1 MSDGR
6 NAVDLNLQAQ
16 IRLLLRKLEQVV
28 ADSGDYLG
36 NLSNMG
42 ETDFPRYAEIIS
54 KFISTLDDLNV
65 KQELLDTYT
74 EILDCCQLLIRG
86 MSDIRLEDAYK
97 RVIDLMRAWK
107 DVHPELEKAQK
118 KSVVMNRYVSSLL
131 TAGRICTDRYLATSD
146 IAYHLKGMHYE
157 INAVRTAVFDLP
169 DVKQYQTARAR
180 ALINCALSSYR
191 LKAYGLALSLSDM
204 AYRYV
209 SDKSRKSN
217 IDKTQYR
224 VIMRNRAVILYSAGV
239 DKFIAFPPDLSHTAG
254 VEYYFKMA
262 ISQAEENKKQCNNEE
277 WNSNIC
283 IAISRL
289 QQVGYVTSRTKKN
302 SLLDVAAELL
312 EDVLRKMTYKI
323 ANEEIECRP
332 QVSRLYECERYLA
345 EVYMLKCQLDY
356 EDEVMCKRMLY
367 IALLH
372 AKYAFL
378 FGAGSQNWS
387 SLDLR
392 KAYKRYKDIERQFE
406 RIEPEW
412 DENRPAV
419 CERFADLKA
428 SKEEL
433 QTFGKIYDQENL
445 DADRLFDLQR
455 KQYEDRRKCADVL
468 DSVAI
473 VNDIVRH
480 EPVSLNDYFGSCRW
494 REALGFPDDFLEI

>member
-6 NAVDLNLQAQ
+6 NIVDLNLQAQ

-36 NLSNMG
+36 NLSNMD
-42 ETDFPRYAEIIS
+42 EMDFPRYTEIIS

-86 MSDIRLEDAYK
+86 MSDIRLEDAYG
-97 RVIDLMRAWK
+97 RVLALMRAWK
-107 DVHPELEKAQK
+107 DIHPELKKAQK
-118 KSVVMNRYVSSLL
+118 KPVVMNRYVSSLL
-131 TAGRICTDRYLATSD
+131 TAGRICTDQYRATSD
-146 IAYHLKGMHYE
+146 IAYHLRGMHYE

-191 LKAYGLALSLSDM
+191 LKAYGLALPLSDM
-204 AYRYV
+204 ACQYA

-217 IDKTQYR
+217 IDETQYR
-224 VIMRNRAVILYSAGV
+224 VIIRNRAVILYSAGV
-239 DKFIAFPPDLSHTAG
+239 DKYVAFPPDLSRTAG
-254 VEYYFKMA
+254 VEHYFEMA
-262 ISQAEENKKQCNNEE
+262 VFQAEENKKHCINEE
-277 WNSNIC
+277 WNSNIR

-289 QQVGYVTSRTKKN
+289 QQVRYVASKTKKN
-302 SLLDVAAELL
+302 SLLDVAADLL
-312 EDVLRKMTYKI
+312 ENVLRKITYKI

-345 EVYMLKCQLDY
+345 EVYTLKSQLDY
-356 EDEVMCKRMLY
+356 EDEAICRQMLY

-378 FGAGSQNWS
+378 FEAGAQNWS

-392 KAYKRYKDIERQFE
+392 KAYKRYKDIEMQFE

-412 DENRPAV
+412 HENRPAV
-419 CERFADLKA
+419 CERFADLKV

-433 QTFGKIYDQENL
+433 RTFDKIYDQENL
-445 DADRLFDLQR
+445 DVDRLFVQQR
-455 KQYEDRRKCADVL
+455 KQYEDRRERVDVL
-468 DSVAI
+468 DSVTI